1 MFCKML
7 VLKFIQEIYL
17 EEIDIFGFW
26 RIGKEIDGKI
36 NEFNSSELAY

>member
-36 NEFNSSELAY
+36 NEFRLYNKLD